1 MLKIDANTIS
11 YDLLLELMGYLIPV
25 TPQAFV
31 NRISRFGGYLF
42 YTNYIYISLFILTF
56 IHHWM
61 NTILAVG

>member
-31 NRISRFGGYLF
+31 NRISRFGDRCF
-42 YTNYIYISLFILTF
+42 IPIISTF
-56 IHHWM
+56 HYSY
-61 NTILAVG
+61 